1 MIIYVENPNE
11 FTKNKQTNKNLDL
24 ISKFNK
30 VVEYIISIHKSSVF
44 LFTSNEY
51 MDTEMYNYFLKKIH
65 RCNSNLRCETCT
77 GLVC

>member
-1 MIIYVENPNE
+1 MSLKE
-11 FTKNKQTNKNLDL
+11 TNKQKNLDL
-24 ISKFNK
+24 ISKFSK
-30 VVEYIISIHKSSVF
+30 VAEYIISIQKSIV
-44 LFTSNEY
+44 LLYTSNEY